1 MSHLLWQSL
10 YTYFMFYRA
19 NLRQNSDAGK
29 ISLLQFLSH
38 LLPPFPHIKKMIY
51 IYYSQ
56 FGANEAKM

>member
-38 LLPPFPHIKKMIY
+38 LLPPFPHIKK
-51 IYYSQ
+51 
-56 FGANEAKM
+56 